1 MRLGVN
7 IDHVATLRNARG
19 GVHPSVMRAAQ
30 VVQQCGADLIVVHL
44 REDRRHIREE
54 DINII
59 TENINIPL
67 QLEIAPNKGMFNY
80 SIENN
85 IQKVCV
91 VPENRRELTT
101 EGGLNIKKND
111 LFLKNNLKTLF
122 KNNIEVSLFIDP
134 DLDIIKRAQDL
145 GVEAIELHTGQYAN
159 ATLDYEQNYLDK
171 IIEATNYAINN
182 GMSVRAGHGLNFNKV
197 KNLLNIRGIEELNIG
212 HFIIGEAIFS
222 GLDRVIKN
230 MLELIKNR

>member
-1 MRLGVN
+1 MYFLVELIA
-7 IDHVATLRNARG
+7 ID
-19 GVHPSVMRAAQ
+19 
-30 VVQQCGADLIVVHL
+30 
-44 REDRRHIREE
+44 
-54 DINII
+54 
-59 TENINIPL
+59 
-67 QLEIAPNKGMFNY
+67 KGMFNY